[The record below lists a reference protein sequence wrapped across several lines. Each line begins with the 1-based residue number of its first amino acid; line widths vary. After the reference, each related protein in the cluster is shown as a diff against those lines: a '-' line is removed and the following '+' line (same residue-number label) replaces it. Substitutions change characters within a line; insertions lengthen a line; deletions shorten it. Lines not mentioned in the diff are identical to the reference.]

1 MTRNTLLITGGTG
14 FIGSHTAVACVKF
27 WPGRILVVDNFRNSH
42 ESVGNTLESLSPNI
56 KVQTCDLMDYRQVNA
71 LFMQHHITA
80 VIHFAALKSVE
91 ESVAKPLLYYS
102 HNLNMLLHVCQAMVD
117 HNVKNLVFSSSACV
131 YSKSSNSLGTGYS
144 NSTGYSKSN
153 SSERDHKN
161 GFEEEDFQVGN
172 AVCPYGQTKR
182 MGERILYDL
191 SQAHPEMSIT
201 VLRYF
206 NPLGA
211 LTLNGTKVT
220 NDWLKDP
227 KHAKMPVL
235 GENPKGQPKNIM
247 PILLRAL
254 HEQRPFY
261 IYGDDY
267 DTADGTCERDY
278 IHVMDVAEGHVAAL
292 RHAKPGL
299 VTCNLG
305 TGQPTSVQNLLC
317 RVNQLTTGRIE
328 VQTAARRPGD
338 SARVFADATWAEAL
352 WGWVPRRSL
361 DTMLVDSLNWANRAQ
376 TQVVQSAKSAPA
388 DTCASLPQSA
398 PNATASTTA
407 P

>member
-1 MTRNTLLITGGTG
+1 MVRNTLLITGGTG

-27 WPGRILVVDNFRNSH
+27 WHGKILIVDNFRNSY
-42 ESVGNTLESLSPNI
+42 ESVGDTLESLAPNI
-56 KVQTCDLMDYRQVNA
+56 KVQSCDLMDYRQVNA

-91 ESVAKPLLYYS
+91 ESVSQPLLYYS

-117 HNVKNLVFSSSACV
+117 YHVNTLVFSSSACV
-131 YSKSSNSLGTGYS
+131 YSKPSCSRSTVDEGRGTETNPNSHS
-144 NSTGYSKSN
+144 
-153 SSERDHKN
+153 H
-161 GFEEEDFQVGN
+161 GFEEEDFQVN
-172 AVCPYGQTKR
+172 DAVCPYGQTKR

-191 SQAHPEMSIT
+191 SQAHPQMSIT
-201 VLRYF
+201 ILRYF

-211 LTLNGTKVT
+211 LTLKGTQVT
-220 NDWLKDP
+220 NNWLVNP

-254 HEQRPFY
+254 HEQRPFQ

-305 TGQPTSVQNLLC
+305 TGQPTSVRNLL
-317 RVNQLTTGRIE
+317 RRLNDLTTSRIE
-328 VQTAARRPGD
+328 VQTAARRRGD

-352 WGWVPRRSL
+352 WGWAARRSL

-376 TQVVQSAKSAPA
+376 TQAVQSATCEPS
-388 DTCASLPQSA
+388 DTCAGRPQSA
-398 PNATASTTA
+398 PDATSSAV
-407 P
+407 PQ